1 MLQYEAMT
9 WLGYAL
15 ISALFSGL
23 ASIFEKRTLNR
34 LHSIDFSAA
43 IAFTTALITLPI
55 LFTSSWEKI
64 TPLTLLIMF
73 AISLFAAWAFIS
85 VTRGIRHMEISLSS
99 PLFLLGPLI
108 TTLLAFILLG
118 ERISALQVTGMV
130 ILLLG
135 TYILET
141 THFMKVGEFWNNIW
155 RNKYTQYILLGL
167 VLYAFTAIGDR
178 IVLGKFGVPAALE
191 LAIVQCFIAVE
202 FLFLT
207 WHYRGSPIA
216 SLRLVQT
223 HWKSI
228 ILLALLMITYRYFH
242 ALAIALAA
250 AGLVTAIKR
259 STSLFSTVIGGSLF
273 HDHGI
278 WRKTTACLI
287 MLIGV
292 YMIAI

>member
-1 MLQYEAMT
+1 MT

-15 ISALFSGL
+15 LSALFSGL
-23 ASIFEKRTLNR
+23 ASVFEKHTLNR

-43 IAFTTALITLPI
+43 IALATALITLPI

-64 TPLTLLIMF
+64 TPLILGITFGSSLL
-73 AISLFAAWAFIS
+73 AAWAFIS

-99 PLFLLGPLI
+99 PLFLLGPFI
-108 TTLLAFILLG
+108 TTLFAFILLG
-118 ERISALQVTGMV
+118 EKISSLQVTGMV

-141 THFMKVGEFWNNIW
+141 THFMEVKEFWNNIW
-155 RNKYTQYILLGL
+155 KNKYSRYILFGL
-167 VLYAFTAIGDR
+167 ILYAITATTDR
-178 IVLGKFGVPAALE
+178 VVLGKFSVPAGLN
-191 LAIVQCFIAVE
+191 LAIAQVFIAIE

-207 WHYRGSPIA
+207 WHYRGSPFT
-216 SLRLVQT
+216 SFKLVQT

-228 ILLALLMITYRYFH
+228 IILALLMVSYRYFSS
-242 ALAIALAA
+242 LAIALAA
-250 AGLVTAIKR
+250 AGLVTAVKR
-259 STSLFSTVIGGSLF
+259 STSLFSTIIGSRLF

-292 YMIAI
+292 YLIAM

>member
-1 MLQYEAMT
+1 MT

-15 ISALFSGL
+15 LSALFSGL
-23 ASIFEKRTLNR
+23 ASVFEKHTLNR

-43 IAFTTALITLPI
+43 IALATALITLPI

-64 TPLTLLIMF
+64 TPLILGITFGSSLL
-73 AISLFAAWAFIS
+73 AAWAFIS

-99 PLFLLGPLI
+99 PLFLLGPFI
-108 TTLLAFILLG
+108 TTLFAFILLG
-118 ERISALQVTGMV
+118 EKISSLQVTGMV

-141 THFMKVGEFWNNIW
+141 THFMEVGEFWNNIW
-155 RNKYTQYILLGL
+155 KNKYSRYILFGL
-167 VLYAFTAIGDR
+167 VLYAITAIADR
-178 IVLGKFGVPAALE
+178 IVLGKFGAPAGLY
-191 LAIVQCFIAVE
+191 LAIAQVFIAIE
-202 FLFLT
+202 FLLLT
-207 WHYRGSPIA
+207 WHHRGSPLV
-216 SLRLVQT
+216 SFKLVQT

-228 ILLALLMITYRYFH
+228 IILAILMVSYRYFSS
-242 ALAIALAA
+242 LAIALAA

-259 STSLFSTVIGGSLF
+259 SSSLFSTVTGGGLF

-292 YMIAI
+292 YLIAM